1 MLEADKEKK
10 ATGGAETFVVLTGA
24 EGVSRRPLETMTLN
38 KGIGRTFQAGGIT
51 GAKPH
56 IEACSGCCRN
66 REEACVAGAVSE
78 GEHAGGE
85 GRDGTG
91 TDCAEPCGL
100 QEDFGF
106 YK

>member
-1 MLEADKEKK
+1 METDKEKK
-10 ATGGAETFVVLTGA
+10 VTGGAETFVVLTGA
-24 EGVSRRPLETMTLN
+24 RGVSRRPLETTTLN
-38 KGIGRTFQAGGIT
+38 KGVGRTFQAGGIT

-66 REEACVAGAVSE
+66 SEEACVAGAVSG
-78 GEHAGGE
+78 GEHGGGE
-85 GRDGTG
+85 VREVTG